1 MAGCRR
7 WISSMKSTSP
17 FSRLVRSPASSPA
30 FSTTGPLVFLMFTP
44 IALAMM
50 WARVVLPSPDGPLNR
65 MCSSTSP
72 RFLAASTIN
81 SSRSRTFTCPVNSLN
96 AGGRSE
102 ISKAVSDSGGF
113 IGDAVLECSSNGV
126 MDEKFSISAHSNT
139 LLLQLFRQHQ
149 LGTTALVDIIHLV
162 KGVAN
167 QVKTEPAR
175 FDQVVRA
182 AFHFVRYSFVTI
194 IPQAHAYAF
203 A

>member
-1 MAGCRR
+1 
-7 WISSMKSTSP
+7 MKSTSP

-50 WARVVLPSPDGPLNR
+50 WARVVLPSPDGPLKR

-72 RFLAASTIN
+72 RFLAASTIS
-81 SSRSRTFTCPVNSLN
+81 SSRSRTFTWPVNSLN

-113 IGDAVLECSSNGV
+113 IGVGVTKYWSAGSMDKNSS
-126 MDEKFSISAHSNT
+126 ILHHSNAP
-139 LLLQLFRQHQ
+139 LLQLFCQHQ
-149 LGTTALVDIIHLV
+149 LGATALMDIIHLV

-167 QVKTEPAR
+167 QVKAEPPW
-175 FDQVVRA
+175 FDQIVRPA
-182 AFHFVRYSFVTI
+182 LHFVRNNLLAI
-194 IPQAHAYAF
+194 IP
-203 A
+203 